1 MDDMVDLVPTVTP
14 AVPGSP
20 RKRLMQLLA
29 RLIEASGA
37 QSAEL
42 AGSAP
47 LIETVLNQPVDRREF
62 HDRALESDRLGRLRT
77 AVNSYSAGDTAIH
90 GSADPSHLRT
100 IAQLTL
106 AVMVRNWG
114 FSQEEFTDRGPV
126 ADPHPGEARFP
137 AYRVQVIIA
146 LGELADVEFMSEAW
160 FSEYGRPD
168 DQLNGLWWVY
178 QVLFEDFGSFP
189 KIEDEELYVYLPGRE
204 MEQMGQLAALLE
216 PLYEDLLA
224 DDRHASQDP
233 RWPAVTELAGKTLTT
248 MVLNWGFPPFI
259 SELWVPDS

>member
-1 MDDMVDLVPTVTP
+1 MVDLVPPVTP

-20 RKRLMQLLA
+20 RKRLMQFLA
-29 RLIEASGA
+29 RLIDASGA
-37 QSAEL
+37 PSAEL

-47 LIETVLNQPVDRREF
+47 PIETVLNHPEDRREF
-62 HDRALESDRLGRLRT
+62 HDRALESDRLGRLRS
-77 AVNSYSAGDTAIH
+77 AINVDSAGDTAIH
-90 GSADPSHLRT
+90 GSADRLQLRT

-114 FSQEEFTDRGPV
+114 FNQDGFTDRGPV
-126 ADPHPGEARFP
+126 ADPDPGEAWFP
-137 AYRVQVIIA
+137 VYRLHVMIA

-168 DQLNGLWWVY
+168 EGFNGLWWVY
-178 QVLFEDFGSFP
+178 RLLFEDFGGFP
-189 KIEDEELYVYLPGRE
+189 KIEDDGLYVYLPGRE
-204 MEQMGQLAALLE
+204 IEQMGQLAALLE
-216 PLYEDLLA
+216 PLYEDLLV